1 MMNYIELIQ
10 QQAEQVFGDK
20 KKAAAWLNKPQT
32 VSGGMTPLEI
42 SNAENGYILIKN
54 ALERLNQG
62 YTP

>member
-32 VSGGMTPLEI
+32 ASGDD
-42 SNAENGYILIKN
+42 
-54 ALERLNQG
+54 ALRDLKCRDWVRFD
-62 YTP
+62 